1 MPRDTGTRLNR
12 LEELKGL
19 LKARDHV
26 TASALA
32 DELGVSLRTLNRDLA
47 ILREAGTPID
57 SDRGRGGGLRLQSNW
72 ALGRLHLSPGEAIDL
87 LLSLALAEHLKLPL
101 LLRNLAPI
109 RRKITAAFGERYQAR
124 IKSLRRRI
132 IVAAPAS
139 AQVLASYAPPAG
151 KHLTAINAGFFD
163 HQCLQIDYADRDGV
177 LTTRVIEPQFVLL
190 SPPVWYILA
199 FDRLRGGIR
208 HFRVDRIRHASKLD
222 ERFRL
227 GDPRPYLA
235 SAEAG
240 PGGI

>member
-1 MPRDTGTRLNR
+1 MAGTALNRLGR

-26 TASALA
+26 TAAELA
-32 DELGVSLRTLNRDLA
+32 NELGISLRTLNRDLA

-57 SDRGRGGGLRLQSNW
+57 SDRGRGGGLRLQANW

-101 LLRNLAPI
+101 LLHNLAPI
-109 RRKITAAFGERYQAR
+109 RRKIVAAFGERYQAR

-132 IVAAPAS
+132 IVTAPAS
-139 AQVLASYAPPAG
+139 PQVLATYEPPSG
-151 KHLTAINAGFFD
+151 KHLAPINQGFFEQ
-163 HQCLQIDYADRDGV
+163 QCLEIGYADRHGV
-177 LTTRVIEPQFVLL
+177 MTKRVIEPQFVLL
-190 SPPVWYILA
+190 SPPVWYLLA
-199 FDRLRGGIR
+199 HDRLRNGIR
-208 HFRVDRIRHASKLD
+208 HFRVDRIHRADLLG

-227 GDPRPYLA
+227 ADPRPYLA

>member
-19 LKARDHV
+19 LKANDHV
-26 TASALA
+26 TAAALA
-32 DELGVSLRTLNRDLA
+32 EELGVSLRTLNRDLA
-47 ILREAGTPID
+47 ILRDQGTPID
-57 SDRGRGGGLRLQSNW
+57 SDRGRGGGLRLEPGW
-72 ALGRLHLSPGEAIDL
+72 ALGRLHLSPAEAIDL

-101 LLRNLAPI
+101 LLHNLAPI
-109 RRKITAAFGERYQAR
+109 RRKITAAFGERYQAK

-132 IVAAPAS
+132 IVAGPAS
-139 AQVLASYAPPAG
+139 AQVLAGYVPPAG
-151 KHLTAINAGFFD
+151 RHLSAINTGFFEQ
-163 HQCLQIDYADRDGV
+163 QCLQIDYADRDGA
-177 LTTRVIEPQFVLL
+177 LTARVIEPQFVLL
-190 SPPVWYILA
+190 SPPVWYLLA

-208 HFRVDRIRHASKLD
+208 HFRVDRIRQATALD

-235 SAEAG
+235 SAEVG